1 MNHCLVNKAMLI
13 GLEWFRLAYQKD
25 LGKAPKIHFS
35 LQGTL
40 VFVLKALV
48 PTYSP
53 EV

>member
-1 MNHCLVNKAMLI
+1 MLI

-25 LGKAPKIHFS
+25 PGKAPKIGFR

-48 PTYSP
+48 STLSP